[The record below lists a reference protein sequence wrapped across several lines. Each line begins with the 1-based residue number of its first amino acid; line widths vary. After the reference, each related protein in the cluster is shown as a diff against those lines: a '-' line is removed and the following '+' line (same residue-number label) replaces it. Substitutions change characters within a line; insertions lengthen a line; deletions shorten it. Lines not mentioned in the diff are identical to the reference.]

1 MRNVIT
7 VCLIFLAGVPSLVA
21 KVIVFSQDGFPTVAS
36 QPISR
41 EALIKALDGM
51 NPGFLNIDGLKPQNA
66 LEGAELLILPYGSAF
81 PVDAWHNIQAYLQHG
96 GSLLILGGQPLRVAV
111 TVL

>member
-7 VCLIFLAGVPSLVA
+7 VCLIFLAGVPSLIA

-41 EALIKALDGM
+41 EALIKAMGGM
-51 NPGFLNIDGLKPQNA
+51 NPVFLNIDGLKPQSA
-66 LEGAELLILPYGSAF
+66 LELNDNVGAIGDVYRYAAQQAGVPAYGTAIEDPGILICPS
-81 PVDAWHNIQAYLQHG
+81 
-96 GSLLILGGQPLRVAV
+96 
-111 TVL
+111 